1 VDLGRP
7 IAVGRTAEVFDWG
20 DGRVL
25 KLIRPE
31 MPAPLGRIE
40 ARAMEA
46 VMAAGLAAPRLLET
60 TEIDGRFG
68 LVYERV
74 SGRSMMQTM
83 PARPWRIGVMGRQF
97 ARLQAA
103 MHESSGEG
111 LRDVKEYLG
120 GMIERAGERL
130 PAELRAA
137 ALDRMGGLPDGAAL
151 LHGDLQPGN
160 VVLTPAGPE
169 VIDWLTAARG
179 DPAADIARTL
189 YLLRQ
194 AVIPG
199 PPPPRPVRAVVEAS
213 RRWFTRSYL
222 AAYRRLRPFDPD
234 AVAAWRPVV
243 LAARLGEGIP
253 EEGDSIVAELRLAL
267 RPADSPIRSS

>member
-1 VDLGRP
+1 VDPGRR

-31 MPAPLGRIE
+31 MPAPLGEIE
-40 ARAMEA
+40 ARAMRA

-68 LVYERV
+68 LVYERIY
-74 SGRSMMQTM
+74 GRSMTQTM
-83 PARPWRIGVMGRQF
+83 PVRPWRIGAMGRQF

-111 LRDVKEYLG
+111 LRDVKEYLA
-120 GMIERAGERL
+120 GMMDIAGDRL

-137 ALDRMGGLPDGAAL
+137 ALDRMRGLPDGAAL
-151 LHGDLQPGN
+151 LHGDMQPGN
-160 VVLTPAGPE
+160 VVLTAAGPE
-169 VIDWLTAARG
+169 VIDWITAARG
-179 DPAADIARTL
+179 DPAADIARTI
-189 YLLRQ
+189 YLLRE

-199 PPPPRPVRAVVEAS
+199 PRPAPPTRAVIEVS

-222 AAYRRLRPFDPD
+222 AAYRRMRPLDPV

-243 LAARLGEGIP
+243 LAARLGERI
-253 EEGDSIVAELRLAL
+253 EEECEPILATLRRTLA
-267 RPADSPIRSS
+267 S